1 MKHIQYGPAFRQEI
15 LDKNIVPVIGV
26 YDALSASLSSK
37 YFNAVFCSGYGFSAS
52 RYGLPDE
59 GFIAWQDMISY
70 VENMRSISPDL
81 HIVVDID
88 DGYGDDRIAR
98 TVTSRLENIGASA
111 IILEDQRR
119 PKKCGHLPG
128 KEIISRDEYIK
139 RLTTVLN
146 VRKDLYVIARTDAH
160 DLQEGIS
167 RVQDYARAGADAV
180 MVEGLDSYESIKL
193 VRESIPS
200 DVSMVVNLISG
211 GKMDP
216 ISLDELDSLGVNL
229 VIYSTPCL
237 FAAHSAVDNAIRKLK
252 ENNGVLEGDEF
263 GVSLSE
269 SNKIL
274 VSNLISECSK

>member
-1 MKHIQYGPAFRQEI
+1 MKKIQYGAGFRAEI
-15 LDKNIVPVIGV
+15 LDKNIVPLIGV

-70 VENMRSISPDL
+70 VENMRSILPDI

-88 DGYGDDRIAR
+88 EGYGDDKIAR
-98 TVTSRLENIGASA
+98 TVTSRLENVGASA
-111 IILEDQRR
+111 IVLEDQRR

-128 KEIISRDEYIK
+128 KEIISRDEHIK
-139 RLTTVLN
+139 RLTSVLN
-146 VRKDLYVIARTDAH
+146 VRKDLYVIARTDAE
-160 DLQEGIS
+160 DIQEGIS
-167 RVQDYARAGADAV
+167 RVQDYALTGADAV
-180 MVEGLDSYESIKL
+180 MVEGLDSKESIKL

-200 DVSMVVNLISG
+200 DVSMGVNLIFG
-211 GKMDP
+211 GKMGP
-216 ISLDELDSLGVNL
+216 ISLDELGSLGVNL

-237 FAAHSAVDNAIRKLK
+237 FAAHGAVDNAIRELK
-252 ENNGVLEGDEF
+252 ENNGVLKGDEF
-263 GVSLSE
+263 GVSLAE

-274 VSNLISECSK
+274 VSNLK

>member
-1 MKHIQYGPAFRQEI
+1 MKNIKYGAAFRAEI
-15 LDKNIVPVIGV
+15 LDKNIVPLKGV

-70 VENMRSISPDL
+70 VENMRAISPDI

-88 DGYGDDRIAR
+88 EGYGDDKIAR
-98 TVTSRLENIGASA
+98 TVTSRLENVGASA
-111 IILEDQRR
+111 IVLEDQRR

-128 KEIISRDEYIK
+128 KEIINRDEHIK
-139 RLTTVLN
+139 RLTSVLN
-146 VRKDLYVIARTDAH
+146 VRKDLYVIARTDAE
-160 DLQEGIS
+160 DIQEGIS
-167 RVQDYARAGADAV
+167 RVQDYALAGADAV
-180 MVEGLDSYESIKL
+180 MVEGLDSKEKIKL

-200 DVSMVVNLISG
+200 DVSMGVNLIFG
-211 GKMDP
+211 GKMGP
-216 ISLDELDSLGVNL
+216 ISLDELSALGVNL

-237 FAAHSAVDNAIRKLK
+237 FAAHGAVDNAIRELK
-252 ENNGVLEGDEF
+252 ENNGVLKGDEF
-263 GVSLSE
+263 GVSLAE

-274 VSNLISECSK
+274 VSNLK

>member
-1 MKHIQYGPAFRQEI
+1 MKNNKYGAAFRAEI
-15 LDKNIVPVIGV
+15 LDKNIVPLIGV

-70 VENMRSISPDL
+70 VENMRSISPDI

-88 DGYGDDRIAR
+88 EGYGDDKIAR
-98 TVTSRLENIGASA
+98 TVTSRLENVGASA
-111 IILEDQRR
+111 IVLEDQRR

-128 KEIISRDEYIK
+128 KEIINRDEHIK
-139 RLTTVLN
+139 RLTSVLN
-146 VRKDLYVIARTDAH
+146 VRKDLYVIARTDAE
-160 DLQEGIS
+160 DIQEGIS
-167 RVQDYARAGADAV
+167 RVQDYALAGADAV
-180 MVEGLDSYESIKL
+180 MVEGLDSKESIKL

-200 DVSMVVNLISG
+200 DVSMGVNLIFG
-211 GKMDP
+211 GKMGP
-216 ISLDELDSLGVNL
+216 ISLDELSSLGVNL

-237 FAAHSAVDNAIRKLK
+237 FAAHGAVDNAIRELK
-252 ENNGVLEGDEF
+252 ENNGVLKGDEF
-263 GVSLSE
+263 GVSLAE

-274 VSNLISECSK
+274 VSNLK

>member
-1 MKHIQYGPAFRQEI
+1 MKNIQYGAAFRGEI
-15 LDKNIVPVIGV
+15 LDKNIVPIIGV

-37 YFNAVFCSGYGFSAS
+37 YFNAAFCSGYGFSAS

-88 DGYGDDRIAR
+88 EGYGDDKIAR
-98 TVTSRLENIGASA
+98 TVTSRLENVGASA
-111 IILEDQRR
+111 IVLEDQRR

-128 KEIISRDEYIK
+128 KEIINKDEHIK
-139 RLTTVLN
+139 RLTSVLN
-146 VRKDLYVIARTDAH
+146 VRKDLYVIARTDAE

-167 RVQDYARAGADAV
+167 RVQDYALAGADAV
-180 MVEGLDSYESIKL
+180 MVEGLDSKESIKL

-200 DVSMVVNLISG
+200 DVSMGVNLIFG
-211 GKMDP
+211 GKMGP
-216 ISLDELDSLGVNL
+216 ISLDELSSLGVNL

-237 FAAHSAVDNAIRKLK
+237 FAAHGAVDNAIRELK
-252 ENNGVLEGDEF
+252 ENNGVLKGDEL
-263 GVSLSE
+263 GVSLAE

-274 VSNLISECSK
+274 VSNLK

>member
-1 MKHIQYGPAFRQEI
+1 MENIQYGAALRSEI
-15 LDKNIVPVIGV
+15 DKNIVPIIGV
-26 YDALSASLSSK
+26 YDALSASLTSK

-70 VENMRSISPDL
+70 VENMRSISPDI

-88 DGYGDDRIAR
+88 EGYGDDKIAR
-98 TVTSRLENIGASA
+98 TVTSRLENVGASA
-111 IILEDQRR
+111 IVLEDQRR

-128 KEIISRDEYIK
+128 KEIISRDEHIK
-139 RLTTVLN
+139 RLTSVLN
-146 VRKDLYVIARTDAH
+146 VRKDLYVIARTDAE
-160 DLQEGIS
+160 DIEEGIS

-180 MVEGLDSYESIKL
+180 MVEGLASTESIKL

-200 DVSMVVNLISG
+200 DVSMGVNLIFG
-211 GKMDP
+211 GKMGP
-216 ISLDELDSLGVNL
+216 ISLDELSSLGVNL

-237 FAAHSAVDNAIRKLK
+237 FAAHGAVDNAIRKLK
-252 ENNGVLEGDEF
+252 ENNGVLKGDEL
-263 GVSLSE
+263 GVSLAE

-274 VSNLISECSK
+274 VSNLK

>member
-1 MKHIQYGPAFRQEI
+1 MKNIKYGAAFRAEI
-15 LDKNIVPVIGV
+15 LDKNIVPLIGV

-70 VENMRSISPDL
+70 VENMRAISPDI

-88 DGYGDDRIAR
+88 EGYGDDKIAR
-98 TVTSRLENIGASA
+98 TVTSRLENVGASA
-111 IILEDQRR
+111 IVLEDQRR

-128 KEIISRDEYIK
+128 KEIINRDEHIK
-139 RLTTVLN
+139 RLTSVLN
-146 VRKDLYVIARTDAH
+146 VRKDLYVIARTDAE
-160 DLQEGIS
+160 DIQEGIS
-167 RVQDYARAGADAV
+167 RVQDYALAGADAV
-180 MVEGLDSYESIKL
+180 MVEGLDSKEKIKL

-200 DVSMVVNLISG
+200 DVSMGVNLIFG
-211 GKMDP
+211 GKMGP
-216 ISLDELDSLGVNL
+216 ISLDELSALGVNL

-237 FAAHSAVDNAIRKLK
+237 FAAHGAVDNAIRELK
-252 ENNGVLEGDEF
+252 ENNGVLKGDEF
-263 GVSLSE
+263 GVSLAE

-274 VSNLISECSK
+274 VSNLK

>member
-1 MKHIQYGPAFRQEI
+1 MKNIKYGAAFRAEI
-15 LDKNIVPVIGV
+15 LDKNIVPLIGV

-70 VENMRSISPDL
+70 VENMRAISPDI

-88 DGYGDDRIAR
+88 EGYGDDKIAR
-98 TVTSRLENIGASA
+98 TVASRLENVGASA
-111 IILEDQRR
+111 IVLEDQRR

-128 KEIISRDEYIK
+128 KEIINRDEHIK
-139 RLTTVLN
+139 RLTSVLN
-146 VRKDLYVIARTDAH
+146 VRKDLYVIARTDAE
-160 DLQEGIS
+160 DIQEGIS
-167 RVQDYARAGADAV
+167 RVQDYALAGADAV
-180 MVEGLDSYESIKL
+180 MVEGLDSKEKIKL

-200 DVSMVVNLISG
+200 DVSMGVNLIFG
-211 GKMDP
+211 GKMGP
-216 ISLDELDSLGVNL
+216 ISLDELSALGVNL

-237 FAAHSAVDNAIRKLK
+237 FAAHGAVDNAIRELK
-252 ENNGVLEGDEF
+252 ENNGVLKGDEF
-263 GVSLSE
+263 GVSLAE

-274 VSNLISECSK
+274 VSNLK

>member
-1 MKHIQYGPAFRQEI
+1 MKNIQYGAAFRGEI
-15 LDKNIVPVIGV
+15 LDKNIVPIIGV

-70 VENMRSISPDL
+70 VENMRSISPDI

-88 DGYGDDRIAR
+88 EGYGDDKIAR
-98 TVTSRLENIGASA
+98 TVTSRLENVGASA
-111 IILEDQRR
+111 IVLEDQRR

-128 KEIISRDEYIK
+128 KEIISRDEHIK
-139 RLTTVLN
+139 RLTSVLN
-146 VRKDLYVIARTDAH
+146 VRKDLYVIARTDAE
-160 DLQEGIS
+160 DIQEGIS
-167 RVQDYARAGADAV
+167 RVQDYALAGADAV
-180 MVEGLDSYESIKL
+180 MVEGLDSKESIKL

-200 DVSMVVNLISG
+200 DVSMGVNLIFG
-211 GKMDP
+211 GKMGP
-216 ISLDELDSLGVNL
+216 ISLDELSSLGVNL

-237 FAAHSAVDNAIRKLK
+237 FAAHGAVDNAIRELK
-252 ENNGVLEGDEF
+252 ENNGVLKGDEF
-263 GVSLSE
+263 GVSLAE

-274 VSNLISECSK
+274 VSNLK

>member
-1 MKHIQYGPAFRQEI
+1 MENIQYGAALRSEI
-15 LDKNIVPVIGV
+15 DKNIVPIIGV
-26 YDALSASLSSK
+26 YDALSASLTSK

-70 VENMRSISPDL
+70 VENMRSISPDI

-88 DGYGDDRIAR
+88 EGYGDDKIAR
-98 TVTSRLENIGASA
+98 TVTSRLENVGASA
-111 IILEDQRR
+111 IVLEDQRR

-128 KEIISRDEYIK
+128 KEIINKDEHIK
-139 RLTTVLN
+139 RLTSVLN
-146 VRKDLYVIARTDAH
+146 VRKDLYVIARTDSE
-160 DLQEGIS
+160 DIQEGIS

-180 MVEGLDSYESIKL
+180 MVEGLDSTESIKL

-200 DVSMVVNLISG
+200 DVSMAVNLIFG
-211 GKMDP
+211 GKMGP
-216 ISLDELDSLGVNL
+216 ISLDELSSLGVNL

-237 FAAHSAVDNAIRKLK
+237 FAAHGAVDNAIRELK
-252 ENNGVLEGDEF
+252 ENNGVLKGDEF
-263 GVSLSE
+263 GVSLAE

-274 VSNLISECSK
+274 VSNLK

>member
-1 MKHIQYGPAFRQEI
+1 MKNIQYGAAFKAEI
-15 LDKNIVPVIGV
+15 SDKNIVPLIGV

-70 VENMRSISPDL
+70 VENMRSILPDI

-88 DGYGDDRIAR
+88 EGYGDDKIAR
-98 TVTSRLENIGASA
+98 TVTSRLENVGASA
-111 IILEDQRR
+111 IVLEDQRR

-128 KEIISRDEYIK
+128 KEIISRDEHIK
-139 RLTTVLN
+139 RLTSVLN
-146 VRKDLYVIARTDAH
+146 VRKDLYVIARTDAE
-160 DLQEGIS
+160 DIQEGIS
-167 RVQDYARAGADAV
+167 RVQDYALAGADAV
-180 MVEGLDSYESIKL
+180 MVEGLDSKESIKL

-200 DVSMVVNLISG
+200 DVSMGVNLIFG
-211 GKMDP
+211 GKMGP
-216 ISLDELDSLGVNL
+216 ISLDELSSLGVNL

-237 FAAHSAVDNAIRKLK
+237 FAAHGAVDNAIRELK
-252 ENNGVLEGDEF
+252 ENNGVLKGDEL
-263 GVSLSE
+263 GVSLAE

-274 VSNLISECSK
+274 VSNLK

>member
-1 MKHIQYGPAFRQEI
+1 MKKIQYGAGFRAEI
-15 LDKNIVPVIGV
+15 LDKNIVPLIGV

-70 VENMRSISPDL
+70 VENMRSILPDI

-88 DGYGDDRIAR
+88 EGYGDDKIAR
-98 TVTSRLENIGASA
+98 TVTSRLENVGASA
-111 IILEDQRR
+111 IVLEDQRR

-128 KEIISRDEYIK
+128 KEIISRDEHIK
-139 RLTTVLN
+139 RLTSVLN
-146 VRKDLYVIARTDAH
+146 VRKDLYVIARTDAE
-160 DLQEGIS
+160 DIQEGIS
-167 RVQDYARAGADAV
+167 RVQDYALTGADAV
-180 MVEGLDSYESIKL
+180 MVEGLDSKESIKL

-200 DVSMVVNLISG
+200 DVSMGVNLIFG
-211 GKMDP
+211 GKMGP
-216 ISLDELDSLGVNL
+216 ISLDELSSLGVNL

-237 FAAHSAVDNAIRKLK
+237 FAAHGAVDNAIRELK
-252 ENNGVLEGDEF
+252 ENNGVLKGDQF
-263 GVSLSE
+263 GVSLAE

-274 VSNLISECSK
+274 VSNLK

>member
-1 MKHIQYGPAFRQEI
+1 MKNIKYGAAFRAEI
-15 LDKNIVPVIGV
+15 LDKNIVPLIGV

-70 VENMRSISPDL
+70 VENMRAISPDI

-88 DGYGDDRIAR
+88 EGYGDDKIAR
-98 TVTSRLENIGASA
+98 TVTSRLENVGASA
-111 IILEDQRR
+111 IVLEDQRR

-128 KEIISRDEYIK
+128 KEIINRDEHIK
-139 RLTTVLN
+139 RLTSVLN
-146 VRKDLYVIARTDAH
+146 VRKDLYVIARTDAEEI
-160 DLQEGIS
+160 QEGIS
-167 RVQDYARAGADAV
+167 RVQDYALAGADAV
-180 MVEGLDSYESIKL
+180 MVEGLDSKEKIKL

-200 DVSMVVNLISG
+200 DVSMGVNLIFG
-211 GKMDP
+211 GKMGP
-216 ISLDELDSLGVNL
+216 ISLDELSALGVNL

-237 FAAHSAVDNAIRKLK
+237 FAAHGAVDNAIRELK
-252 ENNGVLEGDEF
+252 ENNGVLKGDEF
-263 GVSLSE
+263 GVSLAE

-274 VSNLISECSK
+274 VSNLK

>member
-1 MKHIQYGPAFRQEI
+1 MKNIKYGAAFRAEI
-15 LDKNIVPVIGV
+15 LDKNIVPLIGV

-70 VENMRSISPDL
+70 VENMRSISPDI

-88 DGYGDDRIAR
+88 EGYGDDKIAR
-98 TVTSRLENIGASA
+98 TVTTRLENVGASA
-111 IILEDQRR
+111 IVLEDQRR

-128 KEIISRDEYIK
+128 KEIINRDEHIK
-139 RLTTVLN
+139 RLTSVLN
-146 VRKDLYVIARTDAH
+146 VRKDLYVIARTDAE
-160 DLQEGIS
+160 DIQEGIS
-167 RVQDYARAGADAV
+167 RVQDYALAGADAV
-180 MVEGLDSYESIKL
+180 MVEGLDSKEKIKL

-200 DVSMVVNLISG
+200 DVSMGVNLIFG
-211 GKMDP
+211 GKMGP
-216 ISLDELDSLGVNL
+216 ISLDELSALGVNL

-237 FAAHSAVDNAIRKLK
+237 FAAHGAVDNAIRELK
-252 ENNGVLEGDEF
+252 ENNGVLKGDEF
-263 GVSLSE
+263 GVSLAE

-274 VSNLISECSK
+274 VSNLK